1 MLNIFKPTWT
11 LKRIYNL
18 SVTQCQQNN
27 IKAILTDLD
36 NTLIAWN
43 NPNGTQELHEWL
55 DEMQT
60 AGIQVIVVSNNNH
73 ERVKKALDNFNLD
86 FISSAHKPLVN
97 KIKQKIKSLK
107 LTNNEVVIVGD
118 QLLTDI
124 LAGHL
129 AHVKSILVKPLIT
142 SDKWMTKINRFFE
155 KIIYRIWNLTGFKI
169 NWQDKI

>member
-60 AGIQVIVVSNNNH
+60 AGIKVIVVSNNNH

-86 FISSAHKPLVN
+86 FISSAHKPLEN
-97 KIKQKIKSLK
+97 KITQKIKSLK
-107 LTNNEVVIVGD
+107 LTNSEVVIVGD

>member
-60 AGIQVIVVSNNNH
+60 AGIKVIVVSNNNH

-86 FISSAHKPLVN
+86 FISSAHKPLEN
-97 KIKQKIKSLK
+97 KITQKIKSLK
-107 LTNNEVVIVGD
+107 LTNSEVVIVGD

-155 KIIYRIWNLTGFKI
+155 KIIYKIWNLTGFKI

>member
-73 ERVKKALDNFNLD
+73 ERIKKALDNFNLD
-86 FISSAHKPLVN
+86 FISSAHKPLAN
-97 KIKQKIKSLK
+97 KIIQKIKSLK

-155 KIIYRIWNLTGFKI
+155 KIIYKIWNLTGFKI

>member
-86 FISSAHKPLVN
+86 FISSAHKPLAN
-97 KIKQKIKSLK
+97 KITQKIKSLK
-107 LTNNEVVIVGD
+107 LTNSEVVIVGD

>member
-86 FISSAHKPLVN
+86 FISSAHKPLAN
-97 KIKQKIKSLK
+97 KITQKIKSLK